1 MYQLLVNHIQLALK
15 PALAEEDS
23 NLLVGSSLPIL
34 KCHHRDEQGESPP
47 LLPTMKHTL
56 MLGVLVSPLK
66 AGKKKVSIF
75 VSMIGKTKLLV
86 CNRKNKNPL

>member
-1 MYQLLVNHIQLALK
+1 MNHIQLALK

-34 KCHHRDEQGESPP
+34 KHCHKDERGESPP
-47 LLPTMKHTL
+47 LLPTMKYIL
-56 MLGVLVSPLK
+56 MSGILILPLK

-86 CNRKNKNPL
+86 CDRKNKNLL